1 VAAAARPPEDRQRA
15 DARYDVL
22 YDAARLAREFTDGL
36 PSRQVGETATVEE
49 LRAGLTREL
58 TEDGEDPRTVIAEL
72 ALDVEPGLIASP
84 GPRYFGFVIGGALP
98 VAVAA
103 DWLTSAWDQNGG
115 GYAASPSLSVAEEV
129 AARWVRELLGL
140 PGDCGLGFVTGCQM
154 AHFTCLAAAR
164 HAVLRDAGWDV
175 EAHGLQG
182 APDLRV
188 IAGANRHVTVDV
200 ACRMLGLGGERLQLV
215 ASDDQGRMRPE
226 ELEGVLDQRSGPTVV
241 CAQAG
246 EVNSGAFDPLS
257 EVVEICRTH
266 GAWCHV
272 DGAFGLWA
280 AVSPARR
287 RLLEGFDRADSWATD
302 GHKWLNVPY
311 DCGIAAVADASAHRT
326 AMTSSAAY
334 IPDHDEGI
342 PWGFDWTPEY
352 SRRARGVT
360 VYAAL
365 RSLGRRGVADL
376 IDRCCDHAQ
385 VIAARLG
392 AADGVEVV
400 NDVVLNQV
408 LVRFA
413 DDDET
418 TNAVIEAVQR
428 DGTCW
433 LGGSTFKGQA
443 VMRISVV
450 GWQTTA
456 GDIERSAAAILAAAR
471 GTDAFVSHSGTK
483 ASVGR

>member
-1 VAAAARPPEDRQRA
+1 V
-15 DARYDVL
+15 DARYEALD
-22 YDAARLAREFTDGL
+22 DAARLAREFAESL
-36 PSRQVGETATVEE
+36 PTRRVGATAELEE
-49 LRAGLTREL
+49 LRSRLARPLTDE
-58 TEDGEDPRTVIAEL
+58 GEDPRSVIEEL
-72 ALDVEPGLIASP
+72 ARDAEPGLVASA
-84 GPRYFGFVIGGALP
+84 GPRYFGFVVGGSLP

-103 DWLTSAWDQNGG
+103 DWLTSAWDQNTGG
-115 GYAASPSLSVAEEV
+115 FAVGPAVTVVEEV

-140 PGDCGLGFVTGCQM
+140 PADCGIGFVTGCQM

-175 EAHGLQG
+175 EADGLQG
-182 APDLRV
+182 APEVRV
-188 IAGANRHVTVDV
+188 IAPEQAHVTVKV
-200 ACRMLGLGGERLQLV
+200 ACRMLGLGGERVRMV
-215 ASDDQGRMRPE
+215 ACDDQARMLVD
-226 ELEGVLDQRSGPTVV
+226 ELEAELTRHDGPTIV

-246 EVNSGAFDPLS
+246 EINTGAFDRFDAI
-257 EVVEICRTH
+257 VDACRER

-280 AVSPARR
+280 AASP
-287 RLLEGFDRADSWATD
+287 RLRPLIAGFERADSWATD

-311 DCGIAAVADASAHRT
+311 DCGVAAVADASAHRA
-326 AMTSSAAY
+326 AMTSTAAY
-334 IPDHDEGI
+334 IPAHEDDM
-342 PWGFDWTPEY
+342 PWGYDWNPEF
-352 SRRARGVT
+352 SRRARGVP

-365 RSLGRRGVADL
+365 RFLGREGLAELVE
-376 IDRCCDHAQ
+376 RCCDNAKRM
-385 VIAARLG
+385 ATRL
-392 AADGVEVV
+392 AEEDGVEVL

-413 DDDET
+413 DDDAV

-433 LGGSTFKGQA
+433 LSGSTFRGRG

-456 GDIERSAAAILAAAR
+456 DDADRSAEAILEAAR
-471 GTDAFVSHSGTK
+471 CESRAGA
-483 ASVGR
+483 